1 MKFIK
6 SHIKHIII
14 LIIVA
19 YIFYYYFISIKY
31 ITSTTVEKPRI
42 YTITIEKLQ
51 NEVKSINSQLTI
63 KDVFNNLT
71 DDIIDDIR
79 SNPSDYRLVIVPFK
93 FENKSKH
100 RSIYDIK
107 IEPHFSEKLKSNLI
121 AYQDIIEINGSSS
134 NVYVPEK
141 SYDYCCKE
149 IILKSNGK
157 SDEELL
163 KEIEETKYDVYGKVS
178 NFTNY
183 SRTHLLDTIE

>member
-31 ITSTTVEKPRI
+31 ITSTTVEKPSMYPI
-42 YTITIEKLQ
+42 SIKQLEDQ
-51 NEVKSINSQLTI
+51 VKCIDSRLTI

-79 SNPSDYRLVIVPFK
+79 NNPSDYRLVDVTFK

-100 RSIYDIK
+100 RAIYQVK
-107 IEPHFSEKLKSNLI
+107 LEPHFSKKLEDNLI
-121 AYQDIIEINGSSS
+121 SYQDTLELNGAAAP
-134 NVYVPEK
+134 VHAAPK
-141 SYDYCCKE
+141 SYDCSYKE